1 MATSEICRKPE
12 AMPRLG
18 SIQKNW
24 PVVGAT
30 IVFMSVSNQAHA
42 AGIAYDLGPVE
53 TVTDIFIRS
62 GANWE
67 NALKTVALT
76 LFQSLVVIE
85 IVWSVGLTLIAGA
98 DLLGL
103 LAVLLRQLIVIG
115 FFYWLLLGGAT
126 YPLAII
132 NSFGQAAG
140 LANAAAGGNVV
151 SRPEDVVAAGISL
164 AVALWNGFT
173 FRHPGLDFL
182 LAIAGMVILCVMVG
196 AAATLAEVL
205 VEATLV
211 AYAGLL
217 LLGFGA
223 TAFTRDYAIN
233 YLRWAVSIGLKKMF
247 VLLILGLGIG
257 VVQQLAAYVGH
268 QASVIPAGEIGVL
281 VAVPLLF
288 WRLADKLPYKAQELV
303 AGTSSYHPL
312 NFGSG
317 LRQSALM
324 AVAATTGAVGAATAA
339 GAAFSLAQQQLG
351 GGNGGTGQAG
361 GGTDGGGGP
370 GGGGSDGG
378 TGGGTSSNS
387 GPGFGATARQ
397 AARNLSGAMR
407 NDVGMRMTGDHTARL
422 LNSGWRMAKGISSEG
437 SKLKGDEK
445 SS

>member
-1 MATSEICRKPE
+1 MAISEASTEKAERPLAWSPWHKPVAIAAVLSLLVCR
-12 AMPRLG
+12 
-18 SIQKNW
+18 
-24 PVVGAT
+24 
-30 IVFMSVSNQAHA
+30 QAHA
-42 AGIAYDLGPVE
+42 AGASYDLGPVE
-53 TVTDIFIRS
+53 AVTDIFLRS
-62 GANWE
+62 GASWE
-67 NALKTVALT
+67 NALKAVALT

-85 IVWSVGLTLIAGA
+85 IVWTVGLTLIAGA

-140 LANAAAGGNVV
+140 LANAASGGNLV
-151 SRPEDVVAAGISL
+151 SRPEDIVSAGISL
-164 AVALWNGFT
+164 AAAVWNGFT
-173 FRHPGLDFL
+173 FQHPGLDFL

-196 AAATLAEVL
+196 AAATLVEVL
-205 VEATLV
+205 VEAALV

-257 VVQQLAAYVGH
+257 VIQQLAAYVGH
-268 QASVIPAGEIGVL
+268 QASLIPAGEIGVL

-303 AGTSSYHPL
+303 AGASSYHPL
-312 NFGSG
+312 NFGAG

-324 AVAATTGAVGAATAA
+324 AAAATTGAVGAASAA

-351 GGNGGTGQAG
+351 GGGDGRSGGES
-361 GGTDGGGGP
+361 
-370 GGGGSDGG
+370 GGGGSP
-378 TGGGTSSNS
+378 GGGSGGSGGGAGSNS
-387 GPGFGATARQ
+387 APGFGATARQ
-397 AARNLSGAMR
+397 AARNLRGAMGS
-407 NDVGMRMTGDHTARL
+407 DVGMRMTGDHTARL
-422 LNSGWRMAKGISSEG
+422 LNSGWRMARGMSNQRG
-437 SKLKGDEK
+437 NVQNDGDAA
-445 SS
+445 

>member
-1 MATSEICRKPE
+1 MAISNKSDEKVERPV
-12 AMPRLG
+12 ARSPWPRPVAIAAALFLLVG
-18 SIQKNW
+18 S
-24 PVVGAT
+24 
-30 IVFMSVSNQAHA
+30 QAHA
-42 AGIAYDLGPVE
+42 AGVGYDLGPVE
-53 TVTDIFIRS
+53 AVTDIFLRS
-62 GANWE
+62 GATWE

-85 IVWSVGLTLIAGA
+85 IVWTVGLTLIAGA

-140 LANAAAGGNVV
+140 MANAASGGNVI
-151 SRPEDVVAAGISL
+151 SRPEDIVAAGISL
-164 AVALWNGFT
+164 AAAVWNGFT
-173 FRHPGLDFL
+173 FQHPGLDFL

-196 AAATLAEVL
+196 AAATLVEVL

-351 GGNGGTGQAG
+351 GGNGSTGQAG
-361 GGTDGGGGP
+361 GGTNGGGVP
-370 GGGGSDGG
+370 GGGGGDGG
-378 TGGGTSSNS
+378 TGGGTGSNS

-397 AARNLSGAMR
+397 AARNLSGAIR

-422 LNSGWRMAKGISSEG
+422 LNSGWRMAKGMSSEG
-437 SKLKGDEK
+437 GKLKGDEK
-445 SS
+445 SY

>member
-1 MATSEICRKPE
+1 MATSEASIERAE
-12 AMPRLG
+12 LRLASRQRHRPV
-18 SIQKNW
+18 SIA
-24 PVVGAT
+24 VVLFLLIGG
-30 IVFMSVSNQAHA
+30 QAHA
-42 AGIAYDLGPVE
+42 AGVAYDLGPVE
-53 TVTDIFIRS
+53 TVTDIFVRS

-85 IVWSVGLTLIAGA
+85 IVWTVGLTLIAGA

-151 SRPEDVVAAGISL
+151 SRPEDIVAAGISL
-164 AVALWNGFT
+164 AAALWNGFT
-173 FRHPGLDFL
+173 FQHPGLDFL

-196 AAATLAEVL
+196 AAATLVEVM
-205 VEATLV
+205 VEAALV

-223 TAFTRDYAIN
+223 TAFTRDYAIT

-268 QASVIPAGEIGVL
+268 QASLIPAGEIGVL

-303 AGTSSYHPL
+303 AGASSHHPL
-312 NFGSG
+312 NFGAG
-317 LRQSALM
+317 LRQSAFM
-324 AVAATTGAVGAATAA
+324 AAAATTSVVGAASAA

-351 GGNGGTGQAG
+351 GGSG
-361 GGTDGGGGP
+361 GGSGGESGGGGSPGGGGGGGGGGP
-370 GGGGSDGG
+370 
-378 TGGGTSSNS
+378 NS
-387 GPGFGATARQ
+387 APGFRATARQ
-397 AARNLSGAMR
+397 AARNMNGVMR
-407 NDVGMRMTGDHTARL
+407 GEVGMRMTGDHTARL
-422 LNSGWRMAKGISSEG
+422 LNAGWRMVRGMNNEDGNIKGVETQP
-437 SKLKGDEK
+437 DE
-445 SS
+445 